1 MPFGSIG
8 DFLFGEEVDPT
19 VEQRSTLTP
28 EQGDLQ
34 RQLLAFLGQRL
45 GSSGAS
51 PFPSLEHLSL
61 AGLETL
67 GASAQNPREQPEGL
81 GDLFGGQGFE
91 GFFDTTV
98 QQPLLEQFQ
107 SEILPGISRQF
118 GGNAFFDSDRGAAD
132 ARAQDEL
139 LSTLTQERS
148 RLGYQAAID
157 QNRAGLDAY
166 TAGLQGDQTQAALI
180 SALLGGYGTLSNI
193 QQTPR
198 NNTISQI
205 LAAIGTPSVEN
216 IGFQGYER
224 QGAIGD
230 IAKIAGAFV

>member
-1 MPFGSIG
+1 MPFGFIK
-8 DFLFGEEVDPT
+8 DLLFGEEVDPT
-19 VEQRSTLTP
+19 VQTQTTLTP
-28 EQGDLQ
+28 EQSDLQ
-34 RQLLAFLGQRL
+34 RQLIALLGQQL
-45 GSSGAS
+45 GGPRES
-51 PFPSLEHLSL
+51 PFPSLDHLSL

-132 ARAQDEL
+132 SRAQDEL

-193 QQTPR
+193 QQTPQ

-216 IGFQGYER
+216 IGFPGYQQQG
-224 QGAIGD
+224 GLGD
-230 IAKIAGAFV
+230 LARILGLFS